1 MHGSLHWV
9 LKSSCAGH
17 QFLFARSINYIQGF
31 TDPSLL
37 LIALLL
43 PAAYGTAGLFLR
55 QRLNEDSRLQS
66 IRDVMNLLAT
76 ALFAAA
82 VSASAGTQI
91 LIWDR
96 NIRRADFAHAAS
108 NWWVGDA
115 VALASL
121 TPFLLQFVLPGVRR
135 YLGVG
140 KTEPKSGRIHQA
152 FNLYV
157 NLTLA

>member
-17 QFLFARSINYIQGF
+17 QFLFARSYQLY
-31 TDPSLL
+31 PRVL

-43 PAAYGTAGLFLR
+43 PTAYGTAGLFLR

-121 TPFLLQFVLPGVRR
+121 TPFLLQFVPGVRR

>member
-1 MHGSLHWV
+1 MLAI
-9 LKSSCAGH
+9 SSYLPGVI
-17 QFLFARSINYIQGF
+17 SYIQGF
-31 TDPSLL
+31 TDPS
-37 LIALLL
+37 
-43 PAAYGTAGLFLR
+43 PADRSASSTAYGTAGLFLR

-108 NWWVGDA
+108 NWWVGDS

-140 KTEPKSGRIHQA
+140 KTEPKSGRIHPA

>member
-1 MHGSLHWV
+1 V
-9 LKSSCAGH
+9 LAISSYLPGV
-17 QFLFARSINYIQGF
+17 INYTQGF

-43 PAAYGTAGLFLR
+43 PTAYGTAGLFLR

-115 VALASL
+115 VALSSL

>member
-1 MHGSLHWV
+1 
-9 LKSSCAGH
+9 
-17 QFLFARSINYIQGF
+17 
-31 TDPSLL
+31 
-37 LIALLL
+37 
-43 PAAYGTAGLFLR
+43 
-55 QRLNEDSRLQS
+55 
-66 IRDVMNLLAT
+66 MNLLAT

-96 NIRRADFAHAAS
+96 NICRADSAHAAS

>member
-1 MHGSLHWV
+1 MLAI
-9 LKSSCAGH
+9 SSYLPGV
-17 QFLFARSINYIQGF
+17 INYIQGF

-43 PAAYGTAGLFLR
+43 PTAYGTAGLFLR

-108 NWWVGDA
+108 LVG
-115 VALASL
+115 
-121 TPFLLQFVLPGVRR
+121 RR
-135 YLGVG
+135 
-140 KTEPKSGRIHQA
+140 RRCA
-152 FNLYV
+152 R
-157 NLTLA
+157 